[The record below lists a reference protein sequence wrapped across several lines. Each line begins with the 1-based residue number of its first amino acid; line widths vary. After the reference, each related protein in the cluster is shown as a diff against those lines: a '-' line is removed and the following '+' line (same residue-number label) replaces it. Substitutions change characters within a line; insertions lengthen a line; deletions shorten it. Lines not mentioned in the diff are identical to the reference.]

1 MLKLGDWSLNRGAA
15 CLCSGDEQKHLDAK
29 ELAVLLH
36 LIEAAPDAVS
46 IDDLL
51 ARNWPGVVVGDNVVH
66 QVVARLRKALGDSA
80 RKPSYIETLPKH
92 GYRLMVVPVNVDEPD
107 GAHVK
112 HGQSLPRSWPYAAI
126 LLMAALAA
134 YPIWMTA
141 RDDVFTVSVRP
152 FTAHSQDARLLHLA
166 RGFEDEVVHAISRNP
181 AIAVVGPAM
190 PSGARE
196 SDLILEGRLRP
207 IDHQRARLTL
217 RVATAGQRIWSRNT
231 DVRIERPLADQIEV
245 ADQAGVTIAVVSD
258 SLRALRQ
265 GTNSDQ
271 ALVAVLRAGL
281 LAGRDTLDGARE
293 ALAYYD
299 QAIRLDPEF
308 AAAYASKALTYR
320 TLANWYRMQ
329 TSEAVERMRPLVR
342 QSLVL
347 DPDLPLALLLSAA
360 IKLYDGDYVEA
371 EQALQGA
378 LTGAAGEAGS
388 PRPYAAILLA
398 HCGRF
403 EESLEILD
411 QAIQSNPVHPRYL
424 EHYKAQFLWYA
435 RRYQDALALLDQIL
449 TVTPNDERAHEL
461 RGHVLLSLGRYGEAV
476 DELGWAFPELQG
488 WMKDAYAKGGF
499 EGIGRGYLRL
509 ADDIA
514 NGRVPLVPE
523 QSAWRMYV
531 RGHAVLGQPEQAVAW
546 MAEGWAL
553 GDRWEFFYNR
563 VYPWP
568 GFDELRA
575 HSDFNELMSQTVG
588 NPATCPGFTS

>member
-1 MLKLGDWSLNRGAA
+1 MLKLGDWSLSPGAA
-15 CLCSGDEQKHLDAK
+15 RVCSGDEQKHLDAK

-46 IDDLL
+46 IEDLL

-66 QVVARLRKALGDSA
+66 QVVARLRKSLGDSA
-80 RKPSYIETLPKH
+80 RNPSYIETLPKH
-92 GYRLMVVPVNVDEPD
+92 GYRMMVVPVNVDEPD
-107 GAHVK
+107 GAFVK
-112 HGQSLPRSWPYAAI
+112 RGQPLPRLWPYAA
-126 LLMAALAA
+126 LVLMAGLAA
-134 YPIWMTA
+134 YPVWMTI
-141 RDDVFTVSVRP
+141 RDPVFTVYVHP
-152 FTAHSQDARLLHLA
+152 FTAHSQDARFLHLA

-181 AIAVVGPAM
+181 AVAVVGSVL

-196 SDLILEGRLRP
+196 SDLVVEGRLRP
-207 IDHQRARLTL
+207 TDQHRARLTL
-217 RVATAGQRIWSRNT
+217 RVATSGQSIWSSNI
-231 DVRIERPLADQIEV
+231 DVDIEQPLADQIEV
-245 ADQAGVTIAVVSD
+245 ADQAGVTIAVISD
-258 SLRALRQ
+258 SLRALRR

-281 LAGRDTLDGARE
+281 LAGRDTLEGARE
-293 ALAYYD
+293 SLAYYD

-308 AAAYASKALTYR
+308 AAAYALKAMTYR
-320 TLANWYRMQ
+320 TLANWYAMK
-329 TSEAVERMRPLVR
+329 TSDAVERMRPLVG
-342 QSLVL
+342 QSLAL
-347 DPDLPLALLLSAA
+347 DPELPLALLLSAA

-371 EQALQGA
+371 EQALQAA
-378 LTGAAGEAGS
+378 LAAAGRKDS

-411 QAIQSNPVHPRYL
+411 RAIQSNPVHPRYL

-449 TVTPNDERAHEL
+449 TVAPNDKRAHEL

-476 DELGWAFPELQG
+476 EELSWAFPVLQG
-488 WMKDAYAKGGF
+488 WMKDAYATGGL
-499 EGIGRGYLRL
+499 EGIGRGYLRV

-514 NGRVPLVPE
+514 NGRVPFVPE

-531 RGHAVLGQPEQAVAW
+531 RGHAMLGQPEQAVAW
-546 MAEGWAL
+546 MEEGWAL

-575 HSDFNELMSQTVG
+575 HSAFSELMSQTVG